1 MSMPDKPAHDWESP
15 ASRKASP
22 NGEVGQPPIPPDG
35 TGPTPGETRPQEGEN
50 APRISGFDW
59 ESLASGE
66 IPPQYS
72 QNVRASTAL
81 IGEALPPTHR
91 PEARRRNS
99 AAALPTG

>member
-1 MSMPDKPAHDWESP
+1 MSMPDKPAHDWESS

-35 TGPTPGETRPQEGEN
+35 NGPTPGETRPQEGEN

-81 IGEALPPTHR
+81 IGEALPPTQR